1 MPWKAPARLASAR
14 LVRPIARV
22 TPARRAT
29 WGLGWHVRGGPR
41 GHDAVRYVVG
51 GGVDPPG
58 GRPVCIEGPKLFAH
72 QNLTLP

>member
-1 MPWKAPARLASAR
+1 MPRKAPARLASAR

-41 GHDAVRYVVG
+41 GHDAVRCVVDGGWTPQG
-51 GGVDPPG
+51 GGQFVLK
-58 GRPVCIEGPKLFAH
+58 V
-72 QNLTLP
+72 QNYSRTKI